1 MIIRQRR
8 TDPVTKTGCFIL
20 SALWTKLGLLQGLTN
35 GQPTSSQ
42 ARWAGH
48 QERENVYLRPEQQ
61 SRVVLAPAVR
71 KRTRFRQKLK
81 RSKRHPGSIAL
92 ARDTLTSSSLTKS
105 AESIM
110 SLVWKPRGQ
119 LGAKDDHA
127 VVQLRIRIDD
137 DKPCEHTVCQ
147 GSDVQSRRGT
157 GVSSAWQRTMNEAT
171 FVR

>member
-20 SALWTKLGLLQGLTN
+20 SALCTKQGLLERLTN

-48 QERENVYLRPEQQ
+48 QERENVYLRPQQQ
-61 SRVVLAPAVR
+61 SRVRARSRREETDA
-71 KRTRFRQKLK
+71 FSAKLK
-81 RSKRHPGSIAL
+81 RSKRHPGSIAH
-92 ARDTLTSSSLTKS
+92 ARDTLTSSPLTKS

-147 GSDVQSRRGT
+147 
-157 GVSSAWQRTMNEAT
+157 
-171 FVR
+171 